1 MDPEL
6 KGILEFLEKHEIRAT
21 YQAVGEAIS
30 VSARAVGAMLGERN
44 PKASWVVAS
53 NTGKPTGYKSEEEHP
68 TLYKNPRIIRTG
80 SDLMQYMNFEGAQ
93 VILPS

>member
-6 KGILEFLEKHEIRAT
+6 RGILEFLEKHEIRAT

-30 VSARAVGAMLGERN
+30 ISARAVGAMLGARN

-53 NTGKPTGYKSEEEHP
+53 DTGTPTGYKPEEEHP
-68 TLYKNPRIIRTG
+68 ALYKNPRIIRTG
-80 SDLMQYMNFEGAQ
+80 SQLMRYMNSEALRGST
-93 VILPS
+93 PG